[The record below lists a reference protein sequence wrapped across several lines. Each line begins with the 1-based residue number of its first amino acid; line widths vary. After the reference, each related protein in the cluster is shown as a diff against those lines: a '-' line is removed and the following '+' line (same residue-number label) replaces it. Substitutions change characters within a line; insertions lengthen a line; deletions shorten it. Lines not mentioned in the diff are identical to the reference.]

1 MMPADLPLMIEV
13 TRGATVESR
22 HHGAAVAVDASGKV
36 IWSLGDP
43 GLVMFP
49 RSAIKPIQA
58 ALVMAE
64 SGAMEA
70 FGVSQKE
77 LALSCASHNGETMHT
92 EPVRAWLA
100 RMGLS
105 PADLECGSQDP
116 GTADALHALYREGGH
131 AGPEHNNCSGKHTGF
146 LTVCRHMGVAPGGYL
161 DPEHPAQAAVCA
173 TMAQMCGLDLT
184 AVDLGTDGC
193 GVPTIA
199 MPIAALATGMARLAD
214 PAKLADRR
222 ADACRAITAAMAAHP
237 LMVAGTGRACSALLA
252 AGKGRFVVKGGA
264 EGVYAAA
271 WPEKGLGIALKI
283 TDGAGRAAEVAMTH
297 ILRRLGALDDEAWQA
312 LAATANPTLR
322 NWKGTQVGEIRA
334 AGALAA

>member
-1 MMPADLPLMIEV
+1 MSRTDLPLLIEV

-22 HHGAAVAVDASGKV
+22 HTGAAVVTDASGKV
-36 IWSLGDP
+36 IWSVGDA

-70 FGVSQKE
+70 FDVSQKE
-77 LALSCASHNGETMHT
+77 LALACASHNGETMHT

-100 RMGLS
+100 RLGLS
-105 PADLECGSQDP
+105 PANLECGSQDP
-116 GTADALHALYREGGH
+116 GIAEALHELYREGGH

-146 LTVCRHMGVAPGGYL
+146 LTVCRHMKVDPANYL

-173 TMAQMCGLDLT
+173 TMAAMCDVDLK
-184 AVDLGTDGC
+184 AADLGTDGC

-199 MPIAALATGMARLAD
+199 MPIHNLALGMARLAN
-214 PAKLADRR
+214 PEGLADRR
-222 ADACRAITAAMAAHP
+222 ADACKAIVAAMAAHP
-237 LMVAGTGRACSALLA
+237 MMVAGTGRASTALLA

-264 EGVYAAA
+264 EGVYAGA

-283 TDGAGRAAEVAMTH
+283 ADGAGRAAEVAMAH
-297 ILRRLGALDDEAWQA
+297 ILRRLGAIDDAMWRE
-312 LAATANPTLR
+312 LHATANPVLK
-322 NWKGTQVGEIRA
+322 NWKGTRVGEVRA
-334 AGALAA
+334 AGALLA